1 MNIFLLHGQGRTT
14 NAMRLL
20 GARLYR
26 LGHHVQYFRYYTRT
40 EKFGEIVERLV
51 ATIKT
56 LPYDQPYALVGHSM
70 GGLLARASLPALTAH
85 LPFHLI
91 LLASPSQ
98 PPRMASHVQYIPI
111 YQYLTNDCG
120 QQVASAEF
128 YNALPKPSV
137 PTTIIAGSGGP
148 RAEWLPYGHEA
159 NDGVLSVQETLL
171 GPECEV
177 IQVPSIH
184 TFIMNSRQTLLHID
198 RILGQQEYQ

>member
-128 YNALPKPSV
+128 YNTLPKKPSV

-148 RAEWLPYGHEA
+148 RAGWLPYGHEA

-198 RILGQQEYQ
+198 